1 MFQRHSLS
9 LLTIAISCAAVAGG
23 FVEPAPTE
31 RAAKSPVLSLGYAHK
46 SANFSDTPPNNGGIY
61 LFDQFDGYQ
70 VGFAMPVVSG
80 WGLDFTYFSSQSA
93 STTVESGPSQTAEQ
107 SGALQTIGMAVS
119 YDLPFAL
126 LENLDVSAKL
136 MVEEN
141 FYSVYGGYVLSLQE
155 NAANGVGLVGAYRFS
170 DKMGLQVGLAY
181 TIPQGVY
188 NIFDSLFT
196 WHASLAYHLS

>member
-46 SANFSDTPPNNGGIY
+46 SANFSDNQGFGDAFLI
-61 LFDQFDGYQ
+61 DQFDGYQ

-93 STTVESGPSQTAEQ
+93 STTVESGPS
-107 SGALQTIGMAVS
+107 L
-119 YDLPFAL
+119 
-126 LENLDVSAKL
+126 
-136 MVEEN
+136 
-141 FYSVYGGYVLSLQE
+141 
-155 NAANGVGLVGAYRFS
+155 FS
-170 DKMGLQVGLAY
+170 
-181 TIPQGVY
+181 
-188 NIFDSLFT
+188 N
-196 WHASLAYHLS
+196 